1 MPTFAS
7 AQNVDHHMADRVL
20 GNAELEPWKRRGM
33 ASVDDARCAGR
44 HDNQSATDETEETL
58 KIRSTGSW
66 LTTSPLS
73 TASLTSSAAIS
84 IAVSD

>member
-7 AQNVDHHMADRVL
+7 AQNVDQLTADRVL
-20 GNAELEPWKRRGM
+20 LNAELERYKQLGM

-44 HDNQSATDETEETL
+44 HDNQPATDETEDTL
-58 KIRSTGSW
+58 KIRSDASW

-73 TASLTSSAAIS
+73 TASLTSSAVIS